1 MESQVEVKG
10 SYELEQNMLVALLL
24 RWILKLIFVFQDVI
38 VQSTLNS
45 LFSE

>member
-1 MESQVEVKG
+1 MESQVEIKG